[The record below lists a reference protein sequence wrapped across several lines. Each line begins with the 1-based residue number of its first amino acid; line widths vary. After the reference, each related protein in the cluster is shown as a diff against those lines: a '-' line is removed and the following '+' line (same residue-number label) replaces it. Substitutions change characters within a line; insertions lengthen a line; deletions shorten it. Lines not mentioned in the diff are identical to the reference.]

1 MMVIER
7 TLELPILVH
16 DMLGLGLPDTLELN
30 EMLPP
35 SSITT
40 AEIDTC
46 TDGATTDVIQT
57 ASIASCTYAVDRNAS
72 VLSIFFHS
80 DVKHTRA
87 AVTNKFAIKVE
98 VICMGS
104 RIGIYTTLQHHCTT
118 A

>member
-7 TLELPILVH
+7 TLKLPILVH

-46 TDGATTDVIQT
+46 TDGATKIITE
-57 ASIASCTYAVDRNAS
+57 SIES
-72 VLSIFFHS
+72 F
-80 DVKHTRA
+80 
-87 AVTNKFAIKVE
+87 
-98 VICMGS
+98 
-104 RIGIYTTLQHHCTT
+104 
-118 A
+118 